1 MKAKGTLIKGI
12 QKYIQTKGDEIY
24 QKWFDSLSEET
35 KKIYSST
42 IITGNM
48 YPLDILKEASE
59 KAAQVLNMDLNK
71 FSYENSEYAVEEA
84 MNTFLK
90 ILTSVSSIKF
100 IFNRTNT
107 FIKTYYDGFGDS
119 RSLKITNTNASFLL
133 FDIPMG
139 YEFVMWRMFGW
150 LSKVI
155 EIKAKELKSNKF
167 TLLEPTNNK
176 LRAKF
181 DFEYK
186 L

>member
-1 MKAKGTLIKGI
+1 MKTKGTTIKGI
-12 QKYIQTKGDEIY
+12 QEYLHTKGDEIY
-24 QKWFDSLSEET
+24 QKWFNSLSEET

-42 IITGNM
+42 IITANM

-71 FSYENSEYAVEEA
+71 FSYEDAKYSVDAA
-84 MNTFLK
+84 MNSFLK

-107 FIKTYYDGFGDS
+107 FIKTYYDFGDS
-119 RSLKITNTNASFLL
+119 RVLKVTNTNANFLL
-133 FDIPMG
+133 FDIPLN
-139 YEFVMWRMFGW
+139 YEFVIWRMFGW

-155 EIKAKELKSNKF
+155 EIKAKQLISEKL
-167 TLLEPTNNK
+167 TMLEPANNAS
-176 LRAKF
+176 RAQF